1 MCITWKRCN
10 GTGAVVGTITGFC
23 SAIIGWLVCTAKLN
37 DGVITV
43 ETTFQDYPM
52 LTGNLLSIGIGGI
65 ITIGWSLIRPA
76 NFDWEITR
84 AINRKAEFA
93 NTTIEETA
101 TPHDEASSPGGSN
114 DKDKDTDEK
123 NVQTPQIG
131 EVDVNAFSAALESR
145 RLEEEKDMEG
155 LKKAFRFAAVS
166 ALALTFILIIL
177 IPLPLFFSSHGKS
190 PLLSSE
196 RSADDPVYPVQ
207 GFTAYVVIS
216 IIWLF
221 LGGFM
226 VGIYPLWEARK
237 GIWGVSLPYT
247 GTDLDIADLYR
258 FALLLQRTFEG
269 GLEGDRYL
277 RAYRVRHAA

>member
-10 GTGAVVGTITGFC
+10 GTGAVVGAITGFC

-101 TPHDEASSPGGSN
+101 TPHDEASSPGESN

-123 NVQTPQIG
+123 NVQTPQVG
-131 EVDVNAFSAALESR
+131 EVDPNAFSAALESR

-190 PLLSSE
+190 PYSPPRRICLTAQSTPCKASRRMWSFPSSGSSLVDSWLVFTRFGKLE
-196 RSADDPVYPVQ
+196 RV
-207 GFTAYVVIS
+207 F
-216 IIWLF
+216 
-221 LGGFM
+221 
-226 VGIYPLWEARK
+226 
-237 GIWGVSLPYT
+237 GV
-247 GTDLDIADLYR
+247 
-258 FALLLQRTFEG
+258 
-269 GLEGDRYL
+269 
-277 RAYRVRHAA
+277 